1 MDFLQTLQTTLKTDA
16 RFISQEG
23 ILLKPKIVDAAT
35 SLDPKLIRLLL
46 NEPTLKSYFFTE
58 IDDIFVF
65 DKEKFQWIINS
76 KEFLPDS
83 YTKYRNN
90 IGLSSNDHDLISA
103 SSEVTLVWP
112 YKDCV
117 LEGGQDKEDEKRDEI
132 FYNET
137 LAPDEIG
144 RLLAPKA
151 FKNAV
156 RYTADGKQ
164 QIGTFS
170 EDDNLI
176 IKGNNLLA
184 LTSLLERYEG
194 KVKCIYIDPPYYF
207 RERKSDSFK
216 YNSDF
221 KLSTWLSFM
230 RNRLEQA
237 KHLLQKNG
245 TIWIHIGEDGMHYL
259 KVMADS
265 IFGAEH
271 FIGTLPRRQRA
282 AKSDVPFNFS
292 QDFDWILIY
301 SLSAATDAP
310 IGRKIVRK
318 YYSTPD
324 FPNRPWRLA
333 DLRKQTTAKERP
345 NSYFTMVD
353 PKNGKEYPASEKR
366 TWAISADNFQDYY
379 NRGYIV
385 FPDDY
390 DFLNIS
396 APMSRKFKDEDDKK
410 GKLSAVISDFQIKD
424 FLSVLL
430 TGAKNTLGSSQISA
444 IFNNDDTFSYPKPEE
459 LMEAIIDV
467 STQKNDL
474 VLDFFVGSG
483 TTATTAHKMGRR
495 YIGVEQMDYVET
507 VTVPRLQK
515 VIVGEQGGISKAQGW
530 HGGGSFVYVELA
542 EKGEQLMEQ
551 LKTANDATGV
561 HQVLDE
567 ATKRGLLRPSVLPSE
582 LKQTTDDFDA
592 LSLDEQKQVVA
603 ELIDKNRLYVNAA
616 DMDDADTGLSEAD
629 KSFTQSFYNQ
639 EAKS

>member
-1 MDFLQTLQTTLKTDA
+1 M
-16 RFISQEG
+16 
-23 ILLKPKIVDAAT
+23 
-35 SLDPKLIRLLL
+35 
-46 NEPTLKSYFFTE
+46 
-58 IDDIFVF
+58 
-65 DKEKFQWIINS
+65 
-76 KEFLPDS
+76 
-83 YTKYRNN
+83 
-90 IGLSSNDHDLISA
+90 
-103 SSEVTLVWP
+103 
-112 YKDCV
+112 
-117 LEGGQDKEDEKRDEI
+117 
-132 FYNET
+132 
-137 LAPDEIG
+137 
-144 RLLAPKA
+144 
-151 FKNAV
+151 
-156 RYTADGKQ
+156 
-164 QIGTFS
+164 
-170 EDDNLI
+170 
-176 IKGNNLLA
+176 
-184 LTSLLERYEG
+184 
-194 KVKCIYIDPPYYF
+194 
-207 RERKSDSFK
+207 
-216 YNSDF
+216 
-221 KLSTWLSFM
+221 
-230 RNRLEQA
+230 
-237 KHLLQKNG
+237 
-245 TIWIHIGEDGMHYL
+245 
-259 KVMADS
+259 
-265 IFGAEH
+265 
-271 FIGTLPRRQRA
+271 
-282 AKSDVPFNFS
+282 
-292 QDFDWILIY
+292 
-301 SLSAATDAP
+301 
-310 IGRKIVRK
+310 
-318 YYSTPD
+318 
-324 FPNRPWRLA
+324 
-333 DLRKQTTAKERP
+333 
-345 NSYFTMVD
+345 
-353 PKNGKEYPASEKR
+353 
-366 TWAISADNFQDYY
+366 
-379 NRGYIV
+379 
-385 FPDDY
+385 
-390 DFLNIS
+390 
-396 APMSRKFKDEDDKK
+396 
-410 GKLSAVISDFQIKD
+410 SAVISDFQIKD